1 MGYIYKVTNKANNKV
16 YIGQTIQPIEKRFL
30 QHLNSAKHNK
40 GNCLMRGYAFHN
52 ALNKYGKESFI
63 LECLGEYPVEE
74 LDAMEIKEI
83 QRHNSL
89 APNGYNITVGGGGVR
104 GIKFT
109 KESRERCSKHMRR
122 RWDNMSEED
131 RKAWSEKYRKLFSG
145 VPKSS
150 EHRQKLSE
158 WAKTR
163 TGEKNSFY
171 GKKHT
176 EEVKEHLR
184 KINLG
189 NTFKQGI
196 KVMCEKEGFK
206 KVFDSYSDASYWLIE
221 NGFTKSKNRTSVTTT
236 IKESVFTGKKRYG
249 FVWSK
254 IE

>member
-1 MGYIYKVTNKANNKV
+1 
-16 YIGQTIQPIEKRFL
+16 
-30 QHLNSAKHNK
+30 
-40 GNCLMRGYAFHN
+40 
-52 ALNKYGKESFI
+52 
-63 LECLGEYPVEE
+63 
-74 LDAMEIKEI
+74 
-83 QRHNSL
+83 
-89 APNGYNITVGGGGVR
+89 
-104 GIKFT
+104 
-109 KESRERCSKHMRR
+109 MRR

-163 TGEKNSFY
+163 TGEKNPFY